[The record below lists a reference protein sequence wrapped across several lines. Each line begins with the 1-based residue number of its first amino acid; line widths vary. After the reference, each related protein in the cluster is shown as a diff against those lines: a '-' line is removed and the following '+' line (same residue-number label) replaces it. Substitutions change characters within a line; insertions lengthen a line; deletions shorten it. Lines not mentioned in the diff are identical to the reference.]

1 MGETGALTPHVTLL
15 SLVRMT
21 AVATV
26 MRTTMS
32 VERSLDGAVGALL
45 AAGTLVQLL
54 PGLKREQHG
63 YFITWRK
70 NHAQDKLLRKIA
82 DWMVGEAGR

>member
-32 VERSLDGAVGALL
+32 VERLLDGAVGALL
-45 AAGTLVQLL
+45 AAG
-54 PGLKREQHG
+54 G
-63 YFITWRK
+63 
-70 NHAQDKLLRKIA
+70 
-82 DWMVGEAGR
+82 